1 MTPEQ
6 KARQQIDRQLE
17 QAGWIVRDYR
27 QMNITAGLGVAVRE
41 FPLTTGDADYMLY
54 ADAKAI
60 GVVEA
65 KPKGHTLTGVETQ
78 SGKYLDG
85 LPAGLPSHRLPLPF
99 AYESTGEVTQFTN
112 TLEAN
117 ARSRAV
123 FTFHQPE
130 ELIRLVKLDKQVRTK
145 LREMPPLNIGHL
157 WRVQIESIQNLEAS
171 LAANRPRALIQMA
184 TGSGKTY
191 TAVNACY
198 RLIKYA
204 DARRILFLVDRNNLG
219 KQTLNEFQQF
229 VSPVNGYKFTEEYTV
244 QHLKKN
250 TIAPASKVCITT
262 IQRLYSMLKG
272 EDDFLEE
279 NEEGSLFE
287 TETSLFREPL
297 PVIYNAKIPIETFD
311 FIVVDECHRSIY
323 NIWRQVLEYFDAFL
337 IGLTATPTKQT
348 IGFFNGNLVQDYA
361 HEQAVVDGVNVG
373 YDVYRIETKIT
384 SDGAKLAREPG
395 VFVPHRDR
403 RTKSKKYKELDD
415 DLTYTANQLDRDV
428 VSENQIR
435 LVVCTFKDKL
445 PEIFPG
451 RTEVPKTLVFAK
463 TDLHA
468 EDIVRIIREEF
479 GKGNDFC
486 QKITSKSTGK
496 KPDELL
502 SEFRNSYFPRIAVTV
517 DMIATG
523 TDVKPLECLIFMR
536 NIRSLGYFEQMKG
549 RGCRVVDPDVLQS
562 VTPDAKH
569 KTHFVIVDAVGVCED
584 EKTAT
589 KPLDRKPAVPLD
601 KILNLVAAGA
611 ANDDVVSTLASRL
624 SRLELQV
631 DPIQQAAIQKA
642 SGGKSLAELSARLLK
657 SIDPDANVEAASRR
671 FHPIHGYA
679 AEIGYFDPAS
689 PVADLKGNLPHWRQ
703 EGATYF
709 VTFRTAD
716 SLPQQ
721 KLNQWLAEREEWLK
735 CNPDPH
741 SPEQKQD
748 YWQKFPERIQ
758 KWLDSNYGE
767 CLLERLDAR
776 QIVVEALL
784 HFDGVRY
791 TVREWVVMPNHVHV
805 VVTPLGDNELSDI
818 LHSWKSFTS
827 KKINKLLERTGSF
840 WQAES
845 FDHIVRSPESLERIE
860 AYILANPEHLAEGT
874 FTLSSTLQTRR
885 DASSTW
891 EPTVEQIA
899 LVEREQLETALKA
912 FHDPN
917 LRDAILAAK
926 RSLEQVIDEQ
936 TPDQLLRA
944 GFDAE
949 ALEKAKSMLTSFRR
963 FIEDNKDEIEA
974 LQVLYSVPYRAGLKF
989 RHVKE
994 LAAKLNQPPFF
1005 VDPNHPESLTRLW
1018 QAFELVEAASRLLPI
1033 GDEARN
1039 QKAASRR
1046 LPTGDGDGDEARNQK
1061 AAGRRLPTGDGDGD
1075 ETRNQKAA
1083 SRRLPTG
1090 DGDGDETRS
1099 QKAAGRRL
1107 PTGGGDGGGDETRNQ
1122 KAAGRRLYL
1131 VDVIALV
1138 RHAIDPNTPLAP
1150 IGITVE
1156 ERYRQWMA
1164 EKQAA
1169 GVSFTAD
1176 QRKWLDAIKDHI
1188 ASSLNIEQDDLED
1201 VPFNTIGGLGRAYE
1215 LFGDNLAAI
1224 LDELN
1229 MRLAA

>member
-6 KARQQIDRQLE
+6 KSRKQIDRQLE
-17 QAGWIVRDYR
+17 QAGWIVQDYR
-27 QMNITAGLGVAVRE
+27 QMNISAGLGVAVRE
-41 FPLTTGDADYMLY
+41 FPLTTGFADYMLY

-65 KPKGHTLTGVETQ
+65 KPDGFGLIGVSEQ
-78 SGKYLDG
+78 SSKYSVG
-85 LPAGLPSHRLPLPF
+85 MPKMLPSWEMPLPF
-99 AYESTGEVTQFTN
+99 AFESTGTECRFTN
-112 TLEAN
+112 RKEPD

-123 FTFHQPE
+123 FTFHRHE
-130 ELIRLVKLDKQVRTK
+130 ELIRLVKLDKQVLEL
-145 LREMPPLNIGHL
+145 LREMPPLNTGSL
-157 WRVQIESIQNLEAS
+157 WKVQIDSINNLERS
-171 LAANRPRALIQMA
+171 LALNKPRALIQMA
-184 TGSGKTY
+184 TGSGKTF
-191 TAVNACY
+191 TAVNFCY

-204 DARRILFLVDRNNLG
+204 GAKRILFLVDRNNLG

-229 VSPVNGYKFTEEYTV
+229 VSPVNGYKFTEEYSV

-272 EDDFLEE
+272 EEDFEEE

-287 TETSLFREPL
+287 TETSLSKEPL
-297 PVIYNAKIPIETFD
+297 PVIYNGRIPIEMFD

-323 NIWRQVLEYFDAFL
+323 NLWRQVLEYFDSSI
-337 IGLTATPTKQT
+337 IGLTATPSKQT
-348 IGFFNGNLVQDYA
+348 IGFFNSNMVQDYA

-384 SDGAKLAREPG
+384 KDGAKLAKEPG

-403 RTKSKKYKELDD
+403 RTKGKKYKELDD

-435 LVVCTFKDKL
+435 LVIRTFKEKL

-502 SEFRNSYFPRIAVTV
+502 SEFRNSYFPRVAVTV

-562 VTPDAKH
+562 VTPDARH

-584 EKTAT
+584 EKSAT
-589 KPLDRKPAVPLD
+589 KPMDRKPSVSLD

-611 ANDDVVSTLASRL
+611 ASDDVVSTLASRL
-624 SRLELQV
+624 SRLDLEV

-642 SGGKSLAELSARLLK
+642 SGGKSLAELSAGLLK
-657 SIDPDANVEAASRR
+657 SIDPDTNTQLAVEKFNV
-671 FHPIHGYA
+671 P
-679 AEIGYFDPAS
+679 
-689 PVADLKGNLPHWRQ
+689 
-703 EGATYF
+703 EG
-709 VTFRTAD
+709 
-716 SLPQQ
+716 P
-721 KLNQWLAEREEWLK
+721 N
-735 CNPDPH
+735 
-741 SPEQKQD
+741 
-748 YWQKFPERIQ
+748 
-758 KWLDSNYGE
+758 GE
-767 CLLERLDAR
+767 
-776 QIVVEALL
+776 
-784 HFDGVRY
+784 
-791 TVREWVVMPNHVHV
+791 P
-805 VVTPLGDNELSDI
+805 P
-818 LHSWKSFTS
+818 
-827 KKINKLLERTGSF
+827 
-840 WQAES
+840 
-845 FDHIVRSPESLERIE
+845 
-860 AYILANPEHLAEGT
+860 
-874 FTLSSTLQTRR
+874 
-885 DASSTW
+885 
-891 EPTVEQIA
+891 EPTEEQVIE
-899 LVEREQLETALKA
+899 VEREQMATALRA
-912 FHDPN
+912 FHDPK

-949 ALEKAKSMLTSFRR
+949 ALEKAKSMLKSFRQ

-974 LQVLYSVPYRAGLKF
+974 LQVMYSVPYRSGLKF

-1005 VDPNHPESLTRLW
+1005 VDPNRPESLTRLW
-1018 QAFELVEAASRLLPI
+1018 QAFEVVEPDKVR
-1033 GDEARN
+1033 G
-1039 QKAASRR
+1039 K
-1046 LPTGDGDGDEARNQK
+1046 
-1061 AAGRRLPTGDGDGD
+1061 
-1075 ETRNQKAA
+1075 
-1083 SRRLPTG
+1083 
-1090 DGDGDETRS
+1090 
-1099 QKAAGRRL
+1099 
-1107 PTGGGDGGGDETRNQ
+1107 GGKQ
-1122 KAAGRRLYL
+1122 L

-1150 IGITVE
+1150 VGMTVG
-1156 ERYRQWMA
+1156 ERYQQWVA
-1164 EKQAA
+1164 EKKAA
-1169 GVSFTAD
+1169 GVVFTTD
-1176 QRKWLDAIKDHI
+1176 QQKWLDAIKDHI
-1188 ASSLNIEQDDLED
+1188 ASSLNIEQDDLEE
-1201 VPFNTIGGLGRAYE
+1201 VPFNSIGGLGRAYE
-1215 LFGDNLAAI
+1215 LFGDKLNAI

>member
-6 KARQQIDRQLE
+6 KSRQQIDRQLE
-17 QAGWIVRDYR
+17 QAGWIVQDYR
-27 QMNITAGLGVAVRE
+27 QMNISAGLGVAVRE
-41 FPLTTGDADYMLY
+41 FPLTTGHADYMLY

-85 LPAGLPSHRLPLPF
+85 LPKTLPNYLLPLPF

-112 TLEAN
+112 TLEPD

-123 FTFHQPE
+123 FTFHRPE
-130 ELIRLVKLDKQVRTK
+130 ELIRLVKLDKQVRGL

-157 WRVQIESIQNLEAS
+157 WKVQIDSINNLERS
-171 LAANRPRALIQMA
+171 LALNKPRALIQMA
-184 TGSGKTY
+184 TGSGKTF
-191 TAVNACY
+191 TAVNFCY

-204 DARRILFLVDRNNLG
+204 GAKRILFLVDRNNLG

-272 EDDFLEE
+272 EEDFQEE

-287 TETSLFREPL
+287 TENLLFKEPL
-297 PVIYNAKIPIETFD
+297 PVIYNDQIPIEMFD

-323 NIWRQVLEYFDAFL
+323 NIWRQVLEYFDASL

-348 IGFFNGNLVQDYA
+348 IGFFGGNMVQDYA

-384 SDGAKLAREPG
+384 RDGATLAKEPG

-403 RTKSKKYKELDD
+403 RTKGKKYKELDD

-435 LVVCTFKDKL
+435 LVMRTFKDKL

-502 SEFRNSYFPRIAVTV
+502 SEFRNSYFPRVAVTV

-562 VTPDAKH
+562 VTPDARH

-584 EKTAT
+584 EKSAT
-589 KPLDRKPAVPLD
+589 KPMDRKPSVPLD

-611 ANDDVVSTLASRL
+611 ASDDVVSTLASRL
-624 SRLELQV
+624 SRLDQEV
-631 DPIQQAAIQKA
+631 DPIQHAAIQKA
-642 SGGKSLAELSARLLK
+642 SGGKSLAELSAGLLK
-657 SIDPDANVEAASRR
+657 SIDPDVNTQLAVEKFSV
-671 FHPIHGYA
+671 P
-679 AEIGYFDPAS
+679 
-689 PVADLKGNLPHWRQ
+689 
-703 EGATYF
+703 EGPNGEPPEPT
-709 VTFRTAD
+709 
-716 SLPQQ
+716 
-721 KLNQWLAEREEWLK
+721 EE
-735 CNPDPH
+735 
-741 SPEQKQD
+741 Q
-748 YWQKFPERIQ
+748 
-758 KWLDSNYGE
+758 
-767 CLLERLDAR
+767 
-776 QIVVEALL
+776 VVE
-784 HFDGVRY
+784 
-791 TVREWVVMPNHVHV
+791 
-805 VVTPLGDNELSDI
+805 I
-818 LHSWKSFTS
+818 
-827 KKINKLLERTGSF
+827 ERH
-840 WQAES
+840 QMA
-845 FDHIVRSPESLERIE
+845 
-860 AYILANPEHLAEGT
+860 
-874 FTLSSTLQTRR
+874 
-885 DASSTW
+885 
-891 EPTVEQIA
+891 
-899 LVEREQLETALKA
+899 TALKA
-912 FHDPN
+912 FHDPK

-949 ALEKAKSMLTSFRR
+949 ALEKAKSMLTSFRK

-1005 VDPNHPESLTRLW
+1005 VDPNRPESLTRLW
-1018 QAFELVEAASRLLPI
+1018 QAFEVVEPENVR
-1033 GDEARN
+1033 G
-1039 QKAASRR
+1039 K
-1046 LPTGDGDGDEARNQK
+1046 
-1061 AAGRRLPTGDGDGD
+1061 
-1075 ETRNQKAA
+1075 
-1083 SRRLPTG
+1083 
-1090 DGDGDETRS
+1090 
-1099 QKAAGRRL
+1099 
-1107 PTGGGDGGGDETRNQ
+1107 GGKQ
-1122 KAAGRRLYL
+1122 L

-1138 RHAIDPNTPLAP
+1138 RHAIDPNTPLSP
-1150 IGITVE
+1150 VGITVE
-1156 ERYRQWMA
+1156 ERYQQWMT
-1164 EKQAA
+1164 EKQTA
-1169 GVSFTAD
+1169 GVTFTAD
-1176 QRKWLDAIKDHI
+1176 QKKWLDAIKDHI
-1188 ASSLNIEQDDLED
+1188 AASLNIEQDDLEEI
-1201 VPFNTIGGLGRAYE
+1201 PFNSIGGLGRAYE
-1215 LFGDNLAAI
+1215 LFGDKLNSI

>member
-6 KARQQIDRQLE
+6 KSRQQIDRQLE
-17 QAGWIVRDYR
+17 QTGWIVQDYR
-27 QMNITAGLGVAVRE
+27 QMNISAGLGVAVRE
-41 FPLTTGDADYMLY
+41 FPLTTGEADYMLY

-85 LPAGLPSHRLPLPF
+85 LPKSQPHYRLPLPF
-99 AYESTGEVTQFTN
+99 AYESTGEVTHFTN
-112 TLEAN
+112 TLEPD

-123 FTFHQPE
+123 FTFHRPE
-130 ELIRLVKLDKQVRTK
+130 ELIRLVKLEKQVRTH

-157 WRVQIESIQNLEAS
+157 WRVQIESINNLEAS

-184 TGSGKTY
+184 TGSGKTF
-191 TAVNACY
+191 TAVNSCY

-204 DARRILFLVDRNNLG
+204 DAKRILFLVDRNNLG

-262 IQRLYSMLKG
+262 IQRLYSILKG
-272 EDDFLEE
+272 EEDFQEE

-287 TETSLFREPL
+287 TETSLFKEPL
-297 PVIYNAKIPIETFD
+297 PVIYNAKIPIEAFD

-323 NIWRQVLEYFDAFL
+323 NIWRQVLEYFDSFL

-348 IGFFNGNLVQDYA
+348 IGFFGGNLVQDYT

-384 SDGAKLAREPG
+384 KDGAKLAREPG

-403 RTKSKKYKELDD
+403 RTKGKKYKELDD

-435 LVVCTFKDKL
+435 LVIRTFKDKL

-549 RGCRVVDPDVLQS
+549 RGCRTVDPDVLQS

-584 EKTAT
+584 EKSAT
-589 KPLDRKPAVPLD
+589 KPMDRKPSVPLD

-611 ANDDVVSTLASRL
+611 ASDDLVSTLASRL
-624 SRLELQV
+624 SRLDQEV
-631 DPIQQAAIQKA
+631 DPIQQAAIQEA
-642 SGGKSLAELSARLLK
+642 SGGKSLAELSAELLR
-657 SIDPDANVEAASRR
+657 SIDPDVNTQLAVEK
-671 FHPIHGYA
+671 FKVP
-679 AEIGYFDPAS
+679 
-689 PVADLKGNLPHWRQ
+689 
-703 EGATYF
+703 EG
-709 VTFRTAD
+709 
-716 SLPQQ
+716 P
-721 KLNQWLAEREEWLK
+721 NGE
-735 CNPDPH
+735 P
-741 SPEQKQD
+741 PEPTEDQ
-748 YWQKFPERIQ
+748 
-758 KWLDSNYGE
+758 
-767 CLLERLDAR
+767 
-776 QIVVEALL
+776 VVE
-784 HFDGVRY
+784 
-791 TVREWVVMPNHVHV
+791 
-805 VVTPLGDNELSDI
+805 
-818 LHSWKSFTS
+818 
-827 KKINKLLERTGSF
+827 
-840 WQAES
+840 
-845 FDHIVRSPESLERIE
+845 
-860 AYILANPEHLAEGT
+860 
-874 FTLSSTLQTRR
+874 
-885 DASSTW
+885 
-891 EPTVEQIA
+891 
-899 LVEREQLETALKA
+899 VERQQMTAALKV
-912 FHDPN
+912 FHDPK

-944 GFDAE
+944 GFDAK
-949 ALEKAKSMLTSFRR
+949 ALEIAKSMLTSFRK
-963 FIEDNKDEIEA
+963 FIEDNRDEIEA
-974 LQVLYSVPYRAGLKF
+974 IQVLYSVPYRAGLKF

-1005 VDPNHPESLTRLW
+1005 VDPNRPESLIRLW
-1018 QAFELVEAASRLLPI
+1018 QAYEVVEPERVR
-1033 GDEARN
+1033 G
-1039 QKAASRR
+1039 K
-1046 LPTGDGDGDEARNQK
+1046 
-1061 AAGRRLPTGDGDGD
+1061 
-1075 ETRNQKAA
+1075 
-1083 SRRLPTG
+1083 
-1090 DGDGDETRS
+1090 
-1099 QKAAGRRL
+1099 
-1107 PTGGGDGGGDETRNQ
+1107 GGKQ
-1122 KAAGRRLYL
+1122 L

-1138 RHAIDPNTPLAP
+1138 RHAIDPNSLLAP
-1150 IGITVE
+1150 VGITVE
-1156 ERYRQWMA
+1156 ERYQQWMA

-1169 GVSFTAD
+1169 GVTFTAD

-1188 ASSLNIEQDDLED
+1188 AASLSIEQDDLED
-1201 VPFNTIGGLGRAYE
+1201 VPFNTIGGLGKAYE
-1215 LFGDNLAAI
+1215 LFGDKLAGI

-1229 MRLAA
+1229 TRLAA